1 MRSTLRH
8 FSSFD
13 GEEKMAL
20 NQIKFNFSAGGLK
33 PPKFKRKILIKKPNE
48 NSLWSYHKGR
58 DVERFMTFSSFCKLL
73 DPLQRQTLLN

>member
-33 PPKFKRKILIKKPNE
+33 QPKFKRK
-48 NSLWSYHKGR
+48 SLSKNPMKTHFGVITKEEMWK
-58 DVERFMTFSSFCKLL
+58 DL
-73 DPLQRQTLLN
+73 

>member
-20 NQIKFNFSAGGLK
+20 NQIKFNFSAGGVK
-33 PPKFKRKILIKKPNE
+33 PPKLKKNP
-48 NSLWSYHKGR
+48 YQK
-58 DVERFMTFSSFCKLL
+58 T
-73 DPLQRQTLLN
+73 Q

>member
-20 NQIKFNFSAGGLK
+20 NQIKFNFSAGGVK
-33 PPKFKRKILIKKPNE
+33 PPKFFFK
-48 NSLWSYHKGR
+48 SLSKNPMKTHFGVITKEEMWK
-58 DVERFMTFSSFCKLL
+58 DL
-73 DPLQRQTLLN
+73 